1 MLNKK
6 RNSVLNLNFL
16 SDKNYLK
23 LAVFMSTTLIILCNI
38 NKLIVYKTKNLQT
51 LIIKTIHFF
60 LILANASCPIET
72 IKTLNPVYVLYVSLQ
87 TKFNL
92 DIFTF
97 FTVLDFHSNAIF
109 LFTWLIRLLNAAFS
123 WWA

>member
-23 LAVFMSTTLIILCNI
+23 LAVFMSTTLIILCNC

-60 LILANASCPIET
+60 LIS
-72 IKTLNPVYVLYVSLQ
+72 Y
-87 TKFNL
+87 
-92 DIFTF
+92 
-97 FTVLDFHSNAIF
+97 
-109 LFTWLIRLLNAAFS
+109 
-123 WWA
+123 